1 MCRGRGPTGLVA
13 TGPSKP
19 MGSFLKKLL
28 GRRLGIPFLKCL
40 PSNFLFHLLIDF
52 LQFSFSSINRFFLFS
67 RLVSVFFCRPIG
79 HRGWWGRSAQF
90 YRSFFFLRVHKR
102 GEMHTVQW
110 GIWQLT
116 DFLLFVTRSNN
127 QNKFCA
133 FLKWTRMKPE
143 LPLFFVV
150 RGSSVKP
157 ELPNS
162 TWCFFCSI
170 NFHILH
176 WVLYLSCNSQSD
188 PSAVTGGRSF
198 LSFLGGKKKTSN

>member
-1 MCRGRGPTGLVA
+1 MMRLIGPVL
-13 TGPSKP
+13 S
-19 MGSFLKKLL
+19 
-28 GRRLGIPFLKCL
+28 
-40 PSNFLFHLLIDF
+40 LI
-52 LQFSFSSINRFFLFS
+52 
-67 RLVSVFFCRPIG
+67 
-79 HRGWWGRSAQF
+79 
-90 YRSFFFLRVHKR
+90 FFLRVHKR

-170 NFHILH
+170 NFHILY
-176 WVLYLSCNSQSD
+176 WVLYLSCNSRSD

-198 LSFLGGKKKTSN
+198 LSFVGKKTSNLMMGPWTSNLMTGPWWWPLFLSGCF